1 MTQQEIINLLPEFLR
16 NSSTYSLIITDLEGK
31 YIYVND
37 VFEQRFSFLSPHFV
51 GEHISVAIHPED
63 LAKCDEVVQKCFIHP
78 DKSFPIEIR
87 KPSNLKNEYHWT
99 HWEFSLFKDK
109 AGTPVGILCLGHD
122 ITASKAKENQIVQQ
136 NERLKQITWQQ
147 SHEVRRHMVNMMGLY
162 KLIKDSAV
170 LTETEKIE
178 KLDLLLNETKELDQI
193 IHAIVERSV
202 GKE

>member
-1 MTQQEIINLLPEFLR
+1 MTQEEIINRLPEFLR
-16 NSSTYSLIITDLEGK
+16 NSTTYSLIITDLEGK

-37 VFEQRFSFLSPHFV
+37 VFAKRFSFLSNHFV
-51 GEHISVAIHPED
+51 GEHISFAIHPED
-63 LAKCDEVVQKCFIHP
+63 LAKCDEVVKQCFMHP

-87 KPSNLKNEYHWT
+87 KPSNLKDEYHWT
-99 HWEFSLFKDK
+99 HWEFSLFCDN
-109 AGTPVGILCLGHD
+109 AGNPIGILCLGHD
-122 ITASKAKENQIVQQ
+122 ITAGKAKENQIVQQ

-162 KLIKDSAV
+162 KLIKESNV
-170 LTETEKIE
+170 LTEKEKIE

-193 IHAIVERSV
+193 IHSIVERSV